1 MTDPITETQGRIDE
15 FVGAAHG
22 DLETVKKLLF
32 EHPGLLQS
40 ESSWGETALQ
50 AAAQTRQEAIA
61 RLLLEAGAPLDL
73 PTAAA
78 FGRMAG
84 AQAMLQ
90 EDPGLVHQP
99 GAHGF
104 PILYFAAIAGDQ
116 EMAQLLS
123 EYGAEINAGYGLMTP
138 LHGAVLFDQLEMAR
152 WLVSRGASLKAPDSE
167 GRTPVELARELN
179 REEIL
184 KVLVAN
190 PSP

>member
-1 MTDPITETQGRIDE
+1 MTDPTPESQGTIDE

-22 DLETVKKLLF
+22 DLETVKKLLSK
-32 EHPGLLQS
+32 HPGLLEA

-50 AAAQTRQEAIA
+50 AAAQTRHEVIA
-61 RLLLEAGAPLDL
+61 RLLLEAGAALDL

-78 FGRMAG
+78 FGRMAE
-84 AQAMLQ
+84 AQAMLKD
-90 EDPGLVHQP
+90 DPGLIRQP

-104 PILYFAAIAGDQ
+104 PILYFAAISGDQ

-123 EYGAEINAGYGLMTP
+123 EYGAEINAGHGQMTP
-138 LHGAVLFDQLEMAR
+138 LHGAVFFDQLEMAR
-152 WLVSRGASLKAPDSE
+152 WLVARGANLKAPDSE
-167 GRTPVELARELN
+167 GRTPVDLARELN